1 MVRIDIIMPNAII
14 ETPRLI
20 LRQWKESD
28 QDPYIRLN
36 SDLEVMEFF
45 PSVKTPT
52 ETLAQIKKIAA
63 YIGQHGYG
71 FFAVERKDNHQFIGF
86 TGVCEPG
93 FDAYFTPCI
102 EIGWRLSKENWGQG
116 FATEAALA
124 CLDFGFDKLN
134 LAAIYSFT
142 SIHNKRS
149 EKVMQ
154 RIGMSKTGEF
164 DHPSI
169 ADGHWLK
176 RHTVYK
182 ISSAPKL

>member
-1 MVRIDIIMPNAII
+1 MSTIFI

-20 LRQWKESD
+20 LRQWRQSD
-28 QDPYIRLN
+28 QRPYINLN
-36 SDLEVMEFF
+36 ADPDVMEYF
-45 PSVKTPT
+45 PSIKTPA
-52 ETLAQIKKIAA
+52 ETLAQIKRISG
-63 YIGQHGYG
+63 YIDKNGLG

-86 TGVCEPG
+86 TGLCDPG
-93 FDAYFTPCI
+93 FNAHFTPCI

-124 CLDFGFDKLN
+124 CLDFGFDKLQISE
-134 LAAIYSFT
+134 IYSFT
-142 SIHNKRS
+142 SIHNHRS

-164 DHPSI
+164 DHPLI

-176 RHTVYK
+176 RHVIYK
-182 ISSAPKL
+182 IASAK

>member
-1 MVRIDIIMPNAII
+1 MSKIFL

-20 LRQWKESD
+20 LRQWEQKDHE
-28 QDPYIRLN
+28 PYISLN
-36 SDLEVMEFF
+36 ADPEVMEFF
-45 PSVKTPT
+45 PSVKTPA
-52 ETLAQIKKIAA
+52 ETLAQIKKISA
-63 YIGQHGYG
+63 YIDQHGYG

-86 TGVCEPG
+86 AGICEPG
-93 FDAYFTPCI
+93 FEAYFTPCI

-124 CLDFGFDKLN
+124 CLDFGFNKLN
-134 LAAIYSFT
+134 LNEIYSFT
-142 SIHNKRS
+142 SIHNKPS

-164 DHPSI
+164 EHPSI

-176 RHTVYK
+176 RHIVYK
-182 ISSAPKL
+182 IVSAK